1 MCGGSLTRQLRV
13 NNSVEHTR
21 LLWRLR
27 ARSARTGRV
36 LAIRESLA
44 PSCNLKSARWRCV
57 ASLRVTLCIDMRR
70 FRLRVLAT
78 LLRRSDCSLTRA
90 CTPEQ
95 TRIQQA
101 RASQKNMMMM
111 MAQQPQRFL
120 LLDRLAATRRATR
133 QVSAGRSFAGS
144 MSTRGDQR
152 TSGQLSCVLDEVK
165 GDDNE
170 QQAAGCSYGCTKASH

>member
-1 MCGGSLTRQLRV
+1 MEHTPLALASSGSLCTDLSGGRNTRV
-13 NNSVEHTR
+13 
-21 LLWRLR
+21 
-27 ARSARTGRV
+27 TG
-36 LAIRESLA
+36 
-44 PSCNLKSARWRCV
+44 V
-57 ASLRVTLCIDMRR
+57 ASLRVPLCTDLWR

-152 TSGQLSCVLDEVK
+152 TSGQLSCVLEGKDEVK

-170 QQAAGCSYGCTKASH
+170 QQATCAPGCSYGCTKATH